1 MTKMQRFLCIAL
13 LLPTGVPADTRT
25 LSEQDFFM
33 ELPVALTATR
43 MQQPQI
49 EAPATVTI
57 IDRDWLEHSN
67 ARHIADVLSMVPG
80 FLVSHHDGNR
90 RIVSYHGLGGMFV
103 RQLQVLVDGRSIYSP
118 TNGGAQWGDLALPLD
133 DIERIEIVRG
143 PNSAAYGS
151 NSFFAIINIL
161 TRHAADTPGT
171 QVRTRIGTH
180 GVRDVSLRQGGSLGD
195 RQHYRLSLSHAE
207 DDGFPGNRDQWER
220 TALKGR
226 LDREL
231 TGSRSL
237 TVNAGLTHVDK
248 GLETG
253 NNLLIPS
260 RDLGFRYG
268 HLHAVLEGHADPDAG
283 YRLQYYFEQ
292 YDLIDEYPLRDPASG
307 LWVDVDQ
314 GVRNR
319 RHDLEVEWHRQLDPR
334 IRMVWGGGLREDAAR
349 SAYYFRTAGAVENR
363 IQRLFANLEWMPA
376 ERWLLNLGGMY
387 EANDL
392 IRDEF
397 MPRAALIFLPTSDLS
412 LRLVASRAIR
422 TPSLIE
428 SEIEAVFPTP
438 IGIRPGEG
446 GLTFIA
452 DEHIRA
458 EVIQSLELG
467 GHLLF
472 DHGRGSLD
480 IKAFHNEVDR
490 LIQIPLGQM
499 PADFT
504 AVISNLGK
512 LTIQGVEMQID
523 YRFNPHFRLSGG
535 LSLLDS
541 RSAGPDTRLHA
552 DSVPDHIFN
561 LAGYY
566 TPADAWTLSFQY
578 YHHADVKWLDDPL
591 AAPLGAGDGFLRL
604 GLQRS
609 LGEQAKIGLHVDD
622 LLASGFTGRGAD
634 SPSWP
639 ANRRETR
646 GAVSLQLN
654 F

>member
-1 MTKMQRFLCIAL
+1 MWIR
-13 LLPTGVPADTRT
+13 
-25 LSEQDFFM
+25 
-33 ELPVALTATR
+33 
-43 MQQPQI
+43 
-49 EAPATVTI
+49 
-57 IDRDWLEHSN
+57 
-67 ARHIADVLSMVPG
+67 
-80 FLVSHHDGNR
+80 
-90 RIVSYHGLGGMFV
+90 
-103 RQLQVLVDGRSIYSP
+103 
-118 TNGGAQWGDLALPLD
+118 
-133 DIERIEIVRG
+133 
-143 PNSAAYGS
+143 
-151 NSFFAIINIL
+151 
-161 TRHAADTPGT
+161 
-171 QVRTRIGTH
+171 
-180 GVRDVSLRQGGSLGD
+180 
-195 RQHYRLSLSHAE
+195 
-207 DDGFPGNRDQWER
+207 
-220 TALKGR
+220 
-226 LDREL
+226 
-231 TGSRSL
+231 
-237 TVNAGLTHVDK
+237 
-248 GLETG
+248 
-253 NNLLIPS
+253 
-260 RDLGFRYG
+260 
-268 HLHAVLEGHADPDAG
+268 
-283 YRLQYYFEQ
+283 
-292 YDLIDEYPLRDPASG
+292 
-307 LWVDVDQ
+307 

-319 RHDLEVEWHRQLDPR
+319 RHDLEVEWHRQLKPR
-334 IRMVWGGGLREDAAR
+334 TRVVWGGGLRQDTAR
-349 SAYYFRTAGAVENR
+349 STYYFNTPGGTVENR

-397 MPRAALIFLPTSDLS
+397 MPRTALIFLPTSDLS

-499 PADFT
+499 PVDFT

-512 LTIQGVEMQID
+512 LTIQGVEMQVD
-523 YRFNPHFRLSGG
+523 YRFNSRLRLSGG
-535 LSLLDS
+535 LSLLGS
-541 RSAGPDTRLHA
+541 RSAGPDARLHA

-566 TPADAWTLSFQY
+566 TPDDTWTLSFQY

-591 AAPLGAGDGFLRL
+591 AAPLGTGDGFLRL
-604 GLQRS
+604 GLRRS
-609 LGEQAKIGLHVDD
+609 LGEQAEIGLHVDD
-622 LLASGFTGRGAD
+622 LLASGFTGRGDD
-634 SPSWP
+634 STSWP

-646 GAVSLQLN
+646 TTVSLQLN